1 MIRIPV
7 QRTSSV
13 LSVLALLILA
23 GCGSSPDRV
32 ATPAPSYA
40 RTPVQA
46 QPLQLSAGVAPAIAR
61 AGSGNS
67 GPIDQATPAP
77 AVATIE
83 QETPVDVVSEIST
96 EEPVV
101 EQEPVAAEEPTIAE
115 EPVVAEESV
124 IIEEP
129 VVIENT
135 TIAEQ
140 PVVAE

>member
-7 QRTSSV
+7 QLTSSV

-61 AGSGNS
+61 AGSGDS
-67 GPIDQATPAP
+67 GPIDQGADDTSDGGVAQRDPRAAP
-77 AVATIE
+77 A
-83 QETPVDVVSEIST
+83 
-96 EEPVV
+96 
-101 EQEPVAAEEPTIAE
+101 
-115 EPVVAEESV
+115 
-124 IIEEP
+124 
-129 VVIENT
+129 
-135 TIAEQ
+135 
-140 PVVAE
+140 